1 MSEHQTAELIDEFL
15 GSAHVF
21 ASAFSS
27 VIEQELLREVDQQVT
42 VAQLK
47 LLKLVSITEAQ
58 TIGDV
63 ASFLGVSNAAA
74 SKGVDKLVRMMLL
87 RRSEAESDR
96 RSIHLSLTQPGKR
109 LVAAYE
115 AARQRKL
122 EQVFAKFDPG
132 ELRQAAALLDRLS
145 AQIVH
150 QGAQGEQMCL
160 QCGLYFREK
169 CVMRK
174 LLSRRCCTSST
185 GRQQAPA
192 RNSFFVSIF
201 PCKMKY
207 FRGRS
212 RT

>member
-1 MSEHQTAELIDEFL
+1 MSERRTAELIDEFL

-21 ASAFSS
+21 SSAVAS
-27 VIEQELLREVDQQVT
+27 VIEEELLREVDREIT
-42 VAQLK
+42 VSQLK
-47 LLKLVSITEAQ
+47 LLKLVNITEAQ

-74 SKGVDKLVRMMLL
+74 SKAVDRLVRMMLL

-109 LVAAYE
+109 LLASYE

-122 EQVFAKFDPG
+122 ELVFGKFTPD
-132 ELRQAAALLDRLS
+132 ELQAGAALLDRLS

-150 QGAQGEQMCL
+150 EGAHGEQMCL

-174 LLSRRCCTSST
+174 LLSRRCPY
-185 GRQQAPA
+185 QQHRLATQGA
-192 RNSFFVSIF
+192 RE
-201 PCKMKY
+201 
-207 FRGRS
+207 
-212 RT
+212 